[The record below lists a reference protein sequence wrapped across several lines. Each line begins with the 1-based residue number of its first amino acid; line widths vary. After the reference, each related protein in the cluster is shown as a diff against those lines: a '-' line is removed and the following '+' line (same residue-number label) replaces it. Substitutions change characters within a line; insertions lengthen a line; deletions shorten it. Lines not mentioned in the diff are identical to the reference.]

1 LLKALLEI
9 GVLLFKVGNVGGN
22 RLRVHG

>member
-22 RLRVHG
+22 RLRVHV